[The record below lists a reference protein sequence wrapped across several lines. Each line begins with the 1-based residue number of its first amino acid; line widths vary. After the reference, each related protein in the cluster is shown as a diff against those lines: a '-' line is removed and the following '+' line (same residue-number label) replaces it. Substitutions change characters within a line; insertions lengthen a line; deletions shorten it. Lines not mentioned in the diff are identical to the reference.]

1 MTTGPQLALAASA
14 RGWPDRLHRF
24 LLDHGGGRVRSRVM
38 GPDQAMADQYEVLFI
53 DDVCSFL
60 TPRLVRTVREIGREI
75 VGVYDPVDAHDAKR
89 HLLECG
95 ITDVIE
101 QDAAP
106 EEFLAAAEATL
117 LHRGDAPSPA
127 VVPAPRSFRV
137 GVLGPIGGVGCT
149 EIAIGIAASLSLS
162 RSTLLID
169 LDERTPSVAQRL
181 DLPLHPNLLTALE
194 AAHHVSGSV
203 NEAILDRGPVD
214 VIGGLVNTLSAQD
227 IPPVEIEGVLDE
239 VGKAGYEV
247 VVADLGSPRPDRLDY
262 VRFHVL
268 IVVGLGNPVGMSRL
282 VRSVQ
287 DLSSRT
293 DAPDTVAL
301 VNRVAAGSRRRLEMR
316 AEMARL
322 LPAVPVILVPEE
334 KRLERACWDGT
345 AIGRG
350 PFVKSVSRVAS
361 LIDRAAG

>member
-1 MTTGPQLALAASA
+1 M
-14 RGWPDRLHRF
+14 
-24 LLDHGGGRVRSRVM
+24 
-38 GPDQAMADQYEVLFI
+38 
-53 DDVCSFL
+53 
-60 TPRLVRTVREIGREI
+60 
-75 VGVYDPVDAHDAKR
+75 
-89 HLLECG
+89 
-95 ITDVIE
+95 
-101 QDAAP
+101 
-106 EEFLAAAEATL
+106 AEATL

-239 VGKAGYEV
+239 VGRAGYEV
-247 VVADLGSPRPDRLDY
+247 VVADLGSP
-262 VRFHVL
+262 
-268 IVVGLGNPVGMSRL
+268 
-282 VRSVQ
+282 
-287 DLSSRT
+287 
-293 DAPDTVAL
+293 AP
-301 VNRVAAGSRRRLEMR
+301 
-316 AEMARL
+316 
-322 LPAVPVILVPEE
+322 
-334 KRLERACWDGT
+334 
-345 AIGRG
+345 
-350 PFVKSVSRVAS
+350 
-361 LIDRAAG
+361 